1 MSVNSVRLGPEI
13 EQRLNELAI
22 RQQRSKSDLIRQALG
37 EYFERQA
44 REASRWPEA
53 VPAPRVSQ
61 AA

>member
-1 MSVNSVRLGPEI
+1 MTVNSVRLGPEI

-22 RQQRSKSDLIRQALG
+22 RQQRSKSDLIRLALK

-44 REASRWPEA
+44 REAA
-53 VPAPRVSQ
+53 APMRIVSS

>member
-1 MSVNSVRLGPEI
+1 MTVNSVRLGPEI

-22 RQQRSKSDLIRQALG
+22 RQQRSKSDLIRLALK

-44 REASRWPEA
+44 REAAQA
-53 VPAPRVSQ
+53 VPMRIVSS